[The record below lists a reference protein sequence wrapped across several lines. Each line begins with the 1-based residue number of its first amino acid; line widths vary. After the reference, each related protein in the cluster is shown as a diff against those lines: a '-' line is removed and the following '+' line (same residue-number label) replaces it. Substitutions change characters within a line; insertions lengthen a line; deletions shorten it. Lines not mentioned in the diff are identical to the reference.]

1 MPDLIQPVI
10 LCGGAGTRLWPA
22 SRGLR
27 AKQFLPLTGTQS
39 LFSQTL
45 SRVVGGGYA
54 EPLIVCGPGHVDIAR
69 EQAGAQTLRLLVEPE
84 PRNTAAAIA
93 LAVAACAP
101 QQLLLVMPSDH
112 IIADVAA
119 FHSAIEQGSR
129 LARDAWLVTF
139 GVAPDRP
146 DTGFGYIANGAALG
160 DDGYAVARFVEKP
173 PLADAEAML
182 AAGGFNWNAGIFLF
196 RADAMRA
203 AMALHCP
210 AILAAAERAMA
221 KATTDGDAKFVDS
234 PSFQT
239 APSVSI
245 DCAVMEQHD
254 RVAVV
259 PISIGWSDLGTW
271 HAVHAAS
278 NRDDAENGVSGSS
291 FLHDSRGCL
300 VRAGDR
306 RVSLIGMQDVAVIVD
321 GDDILV
327 MPLAR
332 SQEAR
337 VAASVHERQAHP
349 VAAAIPLV
357 ASRSPAN
364 PLLKP

>member
-1 MPDLIQPVI
+1 MPDFIQPVL

-39 LFSQTL
+39 LFAQTL
-45 SRVVGGGYA
+45 SRVVGASYA
-54 EPLIVCGPGHVDIAR
+54 EPLIICGPGHVDIAR
-69 EQAGAQTLRLLVEPE
+69 EQAGDRTLRLLVEPE
-84 PRNTAAAIA
+84 PRNTAAAVA
-93 LAVAACAP
+93 LAVATCAP
-101 QQLLLVMPSDH
+101 EQLLLVMPSDH
-112 IIADVAA
+112 IIADIAA
-119 FHSAIEQGSR
+119 FHDAIEQGSR

-139 GVAPDRP
+139 GVTPDRP
-146 DTGFGYIANGAALG
+146 DTGFGYIASGVALG
-160 DDGYAVARFVEKP
+160 DAGYAVARFVEKP
-173 PLADAEAML
+173 PLAEAEAML

-203 AMALHCP
+203 ALARHCP
-210 AILAAAERAMA
+210 AILAAAERGVAN
-221 KATTDGDAKFVDS
+221 ATTDGDAQFVHA
-234 PSFQT
+234 PSFKT
-239 APSVSI
+239 APSLSI
-245 DCAVMEQHD
+245 DCAVMEKHD

-259 PISIGWSDLGTW
+259 PVSIGWSDLGTW

-278 NRDDAENGVSGSS
+278 NRDDAGNSASGSS
-291 FLHDSRGCL
+291 FLHDTRGCL

-332 SQEAR
+332 SQDAR
-337 VAASVHERQAHP
+337 VAAQAHE
-349 VAAAIPLV
+349 
-357 ASRSPAN
+357 
-364 PLLKP
+364 